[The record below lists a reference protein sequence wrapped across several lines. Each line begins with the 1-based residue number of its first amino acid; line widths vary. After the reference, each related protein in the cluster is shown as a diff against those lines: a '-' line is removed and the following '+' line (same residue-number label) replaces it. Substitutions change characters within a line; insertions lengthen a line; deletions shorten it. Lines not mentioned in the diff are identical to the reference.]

1 MNAVLDNPISTSSK
15 SIIPTL
21 PLGERLV
28 REGIINPMML
38 DKALKEQSTSGR
50 RLGETIVAL
59 GFASE
64 NDLLPYMSES
74 LGLPAIRLREGLID
88 PNIVQVIPPA
98 IAHQYQCLALFKVR
112 DELTVAMVEPQNLEA
127 IDHLRRITKL
137 SIRPVVVLQTALQR
151 LLKRSYEADF
161 SVDTIT
167 ADFDNQEIE
176 VSDEQEVF
184 KVDAVEILA
193 EGSPVVNLVNYLLLQ
208 GVRQG
213 ASDIHIEP
221 GQKTCLVRFRVDGQ
235 LREVLR
241 PRTDVHA
248 ATVSRIKVM
257 SKMDIAEQRKP
268 QDGRFHA
275 KIDNRN
281 VDFRVST
288 LPTVQGEKVVMRI
301 LDRASISFDLD
312 RLGVPD
318 TQLTRLKNILRRP
331 HGLVLVTG
339 PTGSGKTTTL
349 YSAVEMIK
357 SIARNIITVEDPV
370 EYQLDLINQVQ
381 VQSSRNMTFASALR
395 SILRQDPDVILVGEI
410 RDAETAET
418 AIQAALTGHL
428 VLSTLHT
435 NDTASTITRL
445 VDMGI
450 APFKISAALAGIVA
464 QRLVRRVCPNC
475 KSSFYPS
482 AEVLKLVGYE
492 NRTRQQFAKGQGC
505 IQCHDTGFRGRRGI
519 YEILDVNHHV
529 RQLIQDSAPLD
540 HIRAELTTQGG
551 STLLSEALAM
561 ADQGTTS
568 LDEVVRVALFD

>member
-1 MNAVLDNPISTSSK
+1 MNAVLDNPI
-15 SIIPTL
+15 PTFAKANNPAL

-28 REGIINPMML
+28 REGIINPIML

-88 PNIVQVIPPA
+88 PNIVQIIPPA

-112 DELTVAMVEPQNLEA
+112 NELTVAMVEPQNLEA

-176 VSDEQEVF
+176 VSEEQEVF

-301 LDRASISFDLD
+301 LDRSSISFDLD

-505 IQCHDTGFRGRRGI
+505 TQCHDTGFRGRRGI
-519 YEILDVNHHV
+519 YEILDVSHRV

>member
-1 MNAVLDNPISTSSK
+1 MNAVLDNPI
-15 SIIPTL
+15 PTVAKANHPAL

-28 REGIINPMML
+28 REGIINPVML

-88 PNIVQVIPPA
+88 PNVVQIIPPA

-112 DELTVAMVEPQNLEA
+112 NELTVAMVEPQNLEA

-137 SIRPVVVLQTALQR
+137 TIRPVVVLQTAIQR

-176 VSDEQEVF
+176 VSEEQEVF
-184 KVDAVEILA
+184 KVDSVEILA

-505 IQCHDTGFRGRRGI
+505 VQCHDTGFRGRRGI

>member
-1 MNAVLDNPISTSSK
+1 MITLVDSSTRSRSNSQK
-15 SIIPTL
+15 RQ

-28 REGIINPMML
+28 QEGIISATML
-38 DKALKEQSTSGR
+38 EQALREQSTTGR
-50 RLGETIVAL
+50 RLGETLVAL
-59 GFASE
+59 GLAGE
-64 NDLLPYMSES
+64 NELLPFMAEG
-74 LGLPAIRLREGLID
+74 LGFKATRLREGLID
-88 PNIVQVIPPA
+88 PAVVHLIPQA
-98 IAHQYQCLALFKVR
+98 LAKHYKCLSLFKVR
-112 DELTVAMVEPQNLEA
+112 NELTVAMVEPQNLEA
-127 IDHLRRITKL
+127 IDHLRRVTKL
-137 SIRPVVVLQTALQR
+137 SIRPILVLHSAIER
-151 LLKRSYEADF
+151 LLDRSYEADF
-161 SVDTIT
+161 SVDTVT
-167 ADFDNQEIE
+167 ADFDDREIQ
-176 VSDEQEVF
+176 VGDEESTINIDQ
-184 KVDAVEILA
+184 VEIMS

-221 GQKTCLVRFRVDGQ
+221 GLKHCLVRFRVDGQ

-241 PRTDVHA
+241 PRGDIHA
-248 ATVSRIKVM
+248 AAVSRIKVM

-275 KIDNRN
+275 RIDNRM

-312 RLGVPD
+312 RLGVPED
-318 TQLTRLKNILRRP
+318 QLNRLKSILKRP

-349 YSAVEMIK
+349 YSAVEMVK
-357 SIARNIITVEDPV
+357 NVSRNIITVEDPV
-370 EYQLDLINQVQ
+370 EYQLELINQVQ
-381 VQSSRNMTFASALR
+381 VQNSRNMTFASALR

-410 RDAETAET
+410 RDVETAET

-450 APFKISAALAGIVA
+450 APFKISAAIAGIVA
-464 QRLVRRVCPNC
+464 QRLVRRVCTNC
-475 KSSFYPS
+475 KTTHFPS
-482 AEVLKLVGYE
+482 AEMLRLVGYQD
-492 NRTRQQFAKGQGC
+492 RGRQQFSRGQGC
-505 IQCHDTGFRGRRGI
+505 PQCHDTGFRGRRGI
-519 YEILDVNHHV
+519 YEILDVNHQV

-540 HIRAELTTQGG
+540 NIRAELLAQGG
-551 STLLSEALAM
+551 GTLLSQALRM
-561 ADQGTTS
+561 ADEGLTA
-568 LDEVVRVALFD
+568 LDEVIRVAHFD

>member
-1 MNAVLDNPISTSSK
+1 
-15 SIIPTL
+15 
-21 PLGERLV
+21 
-28 REGIINPMML
+28 
-38 DKALKEQSTSGR
+38 
-50 RLGETIVAL
+50 
-59 GFASE
+59 
-64 NDLLPYMSES
+64 
-74 LGLPAIRLREGLID
+74 
-88 PNIVQVIPPA
+88 
-98 IAHQYQCLALFKVR
+98 
-112 DELTVAMVEPQNLEA
+112 
-127 IDHLRRITKL
+127 
-137 SIRPVVVLQTALQR
+137 
-151 LLKRSYEADF
+151 
-161 SVDTIT
+161 
-167 ADFDNQEIE
+167 
-176 VSDEQEVF
+176 
-184 KVDAVEILA
+184 
-193 EGSPVVNLVNYLLLQ
+193 
-208 GVRQG
+208 
-213 ASDIHIEP
+213 
-221 GQKTCLVRFRVDGQ
+221 
-235 LREVLR
+235 
-241 PRTDVHA
+241 
-248 ATVSRIKVM
+248 
-257 SKMDIAEQRKP
+257 
-268 QDGRFHA
+268 
-275 KIDNRN
+275 
-281 VDFRVST
+281 
-288 LPTVQGEKVVMRI
+288 
-301 LDRASISFDLD
+301 
-312 RLGVPD
+312 
-318 TQLTRLKNILRRP
+318 
-331 HGLVLVTG
+331 
-339 PTGSGKTTTL
+339 
-349 YSAVEMIK
+349 
-357 SIARNIITVEDPV
+357 
-370 EYQLDLINQVQ
+370 
-381 VQSSRNMTFASALR
+381 MTFASALR

>member
-1 MNAVLDNPISTSSK
+1 MNSVLDNPIQTSPK
-15 SIIPTL
+15 SSNTTL

-28 REGIINPMML
+28 REGIINPVML

-88 PNIVQVIPPA
+88 PNIVQIIPPA
-98 IAHQYQCLALFKVR
+98 IAHEYQCLALFKVR
-112 DELTVAMVEPQNLEA
+112 NELTVAMVEPQNLEA

-137 SIRPVVVLQTALQR
+137 SIRPVVVLQSAIQR

-176 VSDEQEVF
+176 VTEEQEVF
-184 KVDAVEILA
+184 RVDAVEILA

-318 TQLTRLKNILRRP
+318 IQLTRLKNILRRP

-492 NRTRQQFAKGQGC
+492 NRTRQQFARGQGC
-505 IQCHDTGFRGRRGI
+505 IQCHDTGFRGRRGV